1 MADGLIL
8 RAHDKGGALA
18 ISPTNI
24 VLVGKHGVFHDSLIL
39 RPGVDCPVGIV
50 AEAPL
55 APLTV
60 LPVLFLRGGCSVI
73 LHHGWIVIAVRLG
86 GLWDGKL
93 LSTVITHTLV
103 APLRPACL
111 GSPGRKLQLSTRC
124 NPRILQGRSMFDGK
138 AFLSGEG
145 FSRGGSL
152 F

>member
-55 APLTV
+55 APLVV
-60 LPVLFLRGGCSVI
+60 LPVLFLRSS
-73 LHHGWIVIAVRLG
+73 A
-86 GLWDGKL
+86 
-93 LSTVITHTLV
+93 
-103 APLRPACL
+103 
-111 GSPGRKLQLSTRC
+111 SPGS
-124 NPRILQGRSMFDGK
+124 
-138 AFLSGEG
+138 
-145 FSRGGSL
+145 
-152 F
+152 